1 MHAFTTRRYSELPD
15 NRRGQPYYLGRAK
28 QRGEQ
33 RRAIADGQD
42 RVYGAAIPAPML
54 DDVEFGGREPVG
66 KAQRDHH
73 EETRDREQQTD
84 KARQP
89 AAAEPPHL
97 GMRFEIAHQ
106 ILQIIAFR
114 HGLPRSEEHTSE
126 LQALMRIS
134 YAVFSLNKKKHKQR
148 RHQLQQ
154 KKK

>member
-73 EETRDREQQTD
+73 DETRDRAQQTE

-89 AAAEPPHL
+89 AAAAPPHP
-97 GMRFEIAHQ
+97 GMRFEIAHP
-106 ILQIIAFR
+106 ILQIIAST
-114 HGLPRSEEHTSE
+114 HGLPSPHFGCAAFHASHDPLPTDPPRP
-126 LQALMRIS
+126 A
-134 YAVFSLNKKKHKQR
+134 R
-148 RHQLQQ
+148 RNPPPPPPPPPP
-154 KKK
+154 